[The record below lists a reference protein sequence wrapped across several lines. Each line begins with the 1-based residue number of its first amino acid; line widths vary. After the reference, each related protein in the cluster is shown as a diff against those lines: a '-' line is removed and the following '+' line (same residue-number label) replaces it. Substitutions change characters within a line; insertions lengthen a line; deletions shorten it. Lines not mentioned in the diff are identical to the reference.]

1 MSGMSDAPAMP
12 PCGEFRLPARQI
24 LAGLSTPA
32 RSLMGPGPQCRPEPL
47 RRALTLPRKRPA
59 PFLFIAWRL
68 FGVGPIVRLSDI
80 SEQIGNFRR
89 WIAAG

>member
-1 MSGMSDAPAMP
+1 MR
-12 PCGEFRLPARQI
+12 EFRLLARQI
-24 LAGLSTPA
+24 LVGLRPV
-32 RSLMGPGPQCRPEPL
+32 SLANEPGPQCRPEPL

-59 PFLFIAWRL
+59 SFLLIAGRL
-68 FGVGPIVRLSDI
+68 FDVGPIVRLSDI